1 MLTTSRRIR
10 SIVSECRT
18 EADVQFALRSH
29 KIRYGFT
36 VDTGFLSIVVPC
48 LTGNVRVYRC
58 ASKSRPFNVVPV
70 RPTDALV
77 TTPCYERG

>member
-18 EADVQFALRSH
+18 EADVQIALRSH
-29 KIRYGFT
+29 KIRYGFA
-36 VDTGFLSIVVPC
+36 VDTGFLSIVIPC
-48 LTGNVRVYRC
+48 LTGKVRVYRC

-70 RPTDALV
+70 RPTDALIAV
-77 TTPCYERG
+77 PCYGRR